1 MNRVKLI
8 DFFGFTVGEPELP
21 GPFPRVIVWGE
32 DFFIVNDEDIESKVE
47 QPRYHM
53 TSGLVLTETRE
64 TPGCYR

>member
-32 DFFIVNDEDIESKVE
+32 DFFIVNDEDIEAKVE
-47 QPRYHM
+47 KPRYHM

-64 TPGCYR
+64 MPGCFK